1 MPKKKVPVAKKPVA
15 KKAPAP
21 KAPKKTKAQTAEAS
35 EDKKASA
42 KKRAQSL
49 ALLRGMKDVSPEQ
62 GDMFMNIFRS
72 ADSIATDY
80 GFKYTETPIVEYT
93 SLFVRSIGKGTDVV
107 DKEMYVFEDRDGD
120 KVCLRPEVTAAVAR
134 AYIMH
139 GMQSLPQPVK
149 MWYWGPM
156 FRYDR
161 PQAGRYREFHQ
172 FGCETIGEHN
182 PVIDAELI
190 SVAYNLLRDL
200 GIASTVHINSI
211 GTLEEREQYVV
222 ELVGYLRSK
231 RSYLSEH
238 SKARIAKNPLRV
250 LDSKEPEDQQVIEE
264 APQIIDWLSDTSKNF
279 FMKTLEYLDEVQIP
293 YAVTPT
299 LVRGLDY
306 YSDTVFEI
314 FADDVEQ
321 SQQSAL
327 VGGGRYNGLIEQLG
341 GNPTPGAG
349 FSFGVERVMSLLEK
363 KQKQIIAENG
373 GLPPA
378 PKREG
383 LYFAQLGEQA
393 SRRALFLIEQLRR
406 DGIRVYHSL
415 AKSSLKT
422 QMELADKFGVT
433 HALILGQKEVLD
445 NTILLRDMDSGIQ
458 EVIDQNKL
466 KQTLKKTFGY

>member
-1 MPKKKVPVAKKPVA
+1 MPKKKIPVAKKIVP
-15 KKAPAP
+15 KKTNAP
-21 KAPKKTKAQTAEAS
+21 KAQKKTKTPEAG
-35 EDKKASA
+35 EDKKALA

-49 ALLRGMKDVSPEQ
+49 ALLRGMKDVTPEQ
-62 GDMFMNIFRS
+62 GDTFIDIFRA
-72 ADSIATDY
+72 ADKIATDY
-80 GFKYTETPIVEYT
+80 GFKYVETPIVEYT
-93 SLFVRSIGKGTDVV
+93 NLFVRSIGKGTDVV

-172 FGCETIGEHN
+172 FGCETVGEHN

-200 GIASTVHINSI
+200 GIPSTVHINSI

-250 LDSKEPEDQQVIEE
+250 LDSKEQEDQQVIEE
-264 APQIIDWLSDTSKNF
+264 APQIIDWLSESSKGF

-293 YAVTPT
+293 YVLTPT

-314 FADDVEQ
+314 YADEVEQ
-321 SQQSAL
+321 GQQSAL

-341 GNPTPGAG
+341 GQSTPGAG

-363 KQKQIIAENG
+363 KQRQAIAANNGQPLEQKKG
-373 GLPPA
+373 GLF
-378 PKREG
+378 
-383 LYFAQLGEQA
+383 FAQLGEQA
-393 SRRALFLIEQLRR
+393 SRRALFLVEQLRR

-422 QMELADKFGVT
+422 QMELANKFGVT

-466 KQTLKKTFGY
+466 KQTLKKMFGY